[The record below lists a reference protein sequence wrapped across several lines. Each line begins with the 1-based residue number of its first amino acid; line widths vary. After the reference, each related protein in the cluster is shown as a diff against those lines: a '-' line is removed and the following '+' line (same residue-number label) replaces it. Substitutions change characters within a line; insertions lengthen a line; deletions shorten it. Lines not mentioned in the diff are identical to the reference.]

1 MGLGD
6 IYDSNMAHRI
16 VSGTGEN
23 LKEGFTSLP
32 KLYSQSLQDDSQR
45 QSNADQAYNSPSRPA
60 THHEAA
66 IAKYV
71 RGLMGHEDPN
81 VPPEWIDRLKS
92 EHGQMSTPMPM
103 GQPTAP
109 PSYMG
114 GGGPNAGT
122 TETEPAAFGGYG
134 LSNTPPPA
142 TTPGIGPDANGA
154 PSEGLSRPQMQGRP
168 SMPSPRPA
176 MSNDGPMTHGDV
188 GEYLRMA
195 PLFQAESARRK
206 EANKPPPRD
215 YLGEIALRA
224 TAKGTEDRKT
234 EDQKTEH
241 KKETITLSE
250 NFKNKR
256 FNDVNAR
263 EWQRNIWHHEDVLRG
278 IEERLELGKTTAQDK
293 TDLMRYLGEI
303 QAAARERTSIPEL
316 ADDKDA
322 KDFGQSMEDRA
333 KQDLIRMEA
342 RKSATP
348 PTTSRV
354 SAGVKTREPQGDA
367 AKQALKWARD
377 NPNDPRT
384 PAILKKLGMAK

>member
-6 IYDSNMAHRI
+6 IYNNVPQTFA
-16 VSGTGEN
+16 SGPAGQQSQAFE
-23 LKEGFTSLP
+23 SLP
-32 KLYSQSLQDDSQR
+32 GLQDSALRATYQK
-45 QSNADQAYNSPSRPA
+45 QANADQAYNSPSRPA

-92 EHGQMSTPMPM
+92 EHGQMSTPVPM

-134 LSNTPPPA
+134 LSSTPQPA
-142 TTPGIGPDANGA
+142 TTTGVGPDANGA
-154 PSEGLSRPQMQGRP
+154 PTEGLSRPPMQGRP

-176 MSNDGPMTHGDV
+176 MSNDGPMTHEDTL
-188 GEYLRMA
+188 EYLRMA

-234 EDQKTEH
+234 EDQKVEH

-303 QAAARERTSIPEL
+303 QAAAKERTSIPEL

-348 PTTSRV
+348 PTTSHV